1 MLRSATGSPSPVQA
15 MTSWQDFVE
24 KQLMV
29 ELSNGSRLS
38 SAAIVGQDGLLWA
51 RSHTFP
57 PVIPEEIVKIM
68 KGFEDSGE
76 MGEFGIHVGGIKY
89 IFIQGDPG
97 QVIRGRKVHGG
108 ITIKKT
114 RRALVMGIY
123 EEPVAPSECNMVVEK
138 LGDYLIEQGI

>member
-1 MLRSATGSPSPVQA
+1 
-15 MTSWQDFVE
+15 MTSWHDFVE

-38 SAAIVGQDGLLWA
+38 SAAIVGHDGLLWA
-51 RSHTFP
+51 RTHSFP
-57 PVIPEEIVKIM
+57 LVIPEEIAKIM
-68 KGFEDSGE
+68 KGFEDTQE
-76 MGEFGIHVGGIKY
+76 MGEFGIHVGGVKY

-97 QVIRGRKVHGG
+97 EVIRGKKGHGG

-114 RRALVMGIY
+114 KRALLMGIY
-123 EEPVAPSECNMVVEK
+123 EEPVAPGECNMVVER